1 MFLNRNVSSEHA
13 TMGWAWDEDELVQE
27 TAAAAAESS
36 WSLAAFHAPQIW
48 RYMSCM
54 ADLTRVIESCCWH
67 RTTDGQH
74 ADDAALDY
82 TCSTSVPQ
90 QPATVCTLLVFHAS
104 LLVRMQPLPFKNIFY
119 VFLSERDYVKLGSLL
134 SQFRLSSVVCL

>member
-90 QPATVCTLLVFHAS
+90 QPATVCTLLIFHAS
-104 LLVRMQPLPFKNIFY
+104 SLLLMQPFLKSITQRRSVRRTLD
-119 VFLSERDYVKLGSLL
+119 VFSG
-134 SQFRLSSVVCL
+134 VCLFVCLWVCLSTR